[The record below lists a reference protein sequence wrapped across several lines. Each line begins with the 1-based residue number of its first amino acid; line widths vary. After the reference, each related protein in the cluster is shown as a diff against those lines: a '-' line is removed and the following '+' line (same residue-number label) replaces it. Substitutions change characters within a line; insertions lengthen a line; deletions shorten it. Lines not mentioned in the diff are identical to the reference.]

1 MTNGAMPVTRFAR
14 LDRAPPQS
22 QAGDRSQRLV
32 NYGVALFD
40 GRPNGRPYRHGVP
53 PSDLRFTVAPCRSV
67 PSVISDPLL
76 VFTGCSFSTLV
87 VQLARHFCLT
97 YSNAGRQANYEGVN
111 EPPLASD
118 EFVKLRVE
126 S

>member
-32 NYGVALFD
+32 NYGVALSD

-76 VFTGCSFSTLV
+76 
-87 VQLARHFCLT
+87 
-97 YSNAGRQANYEGVN
+97 
-111 EPPLASD
+111 
-118 EFVKLRVE
+118 
-126 S
+126 